1 MMINMFDSNMTGTI
15 DIQEFGKLFTFVNEK
30 KGMFEN
36 FDRNKEGTLGQDEFL
51 QALQSMGYRFTQTFA
66 QNLVARYNPKGRRM
80 TLDNFIVCSV
90 QIKRL
95 TDSFR
100 TRDSQMNGTA
110 TLQYEDFIGL
120 ALGAHK

>member
-51 QALQSMGYRFTQTFA
+51 QALQSMGYRLKQHIEIKII
-66 QNLVARYNPKGRRM
+66 RYSPQVYTNVCPKSCCE
-80 TLDNFIVCSV
+80 I
-90 QIKRL
+90 
-95 TDSFR
+95 
-100 TRDSQMNGTA
+100 
-110 TLQYEDFIGL
+110 
-120 ALGAHK
+120 